1 MTDSFESDGHE
12 PGWDEVLDT
21 LEERVRVARRMISAG
36 PDSPVIDLGPGP
48 DGLRLPPPTVAQQLR
63 AATLFSAT
71 EDLLRRAESRR
82 ARLNAGRA
90 YVQ

>member
-1 MTDSFESDGHE
+1 MTDSFEADGQT

-48 DGLRLPPPTVAQQLR
+48 DGLQLPPPTPAQQLR
-63 AATLFSAT
+63 AVTLFSAT
-71 EDLLRRAESRR
+71 EELLKRAESRR
-82 ARLNAGRA
+82 ATLNAGRA
-90 YVQ
+90 YGQ

>member
-1 MTDSFESDGHE
+1 MTESFDPKGHL

-48 DGLRLPPPTVAQQLR
+48 DGLQLPPPTLAQQLR
-63 AATLFSAT
+63 AVTLFSAT
-71 EDLLRRAESRR
+71 EELLQRAETRRA
-82 ARLNAGRA
+82 ALNAGRM
-90 YVQ
+90 YGQ

>member
-1 MTDSFESDGHE
+1 MTPSSEPDGAT

-36 PDSPVIDLGPGP
+36 PNSPVIDLGPGP
-48 DGLRLPPPTVAQQLR
+48 DGLQLPPPTPAQQLR
-63 AATLFSAT
+63 AVTLFSAT

-82 ARLNAGRA
+82 ANLNAGRA
-90 YVQ
+90 YGQ